1 MRESLRVSKDQ
12 TIGDLRKALQE
23 MQQKQVSSFRS
34 IVSVQVAREG
44 LVYAARTEE
53 TTVRRALPYCAA
65 IFRALSVGRDAVR
78 APASAAK
85 AKRI

>member
-23 MQQKQVSSFRS
+23 MQQKQVSSFSS
-34 IVSVQVAREG
+34 IASLQVARER
-44 LVYAARTEE
+44 LVYAARTEK
-53 TTVRRALPYCAA
+53 TTVRRALSHCAA

-78 APASAAK
+78 TPASAAE